1 MWVKNGHNI
10 ESPPPPPQKSV
21 KIVQIV
27 TLKKHEKRSENGPT
41 IRCADLHFE
50 SCTKPK
56 KVKNVKKIVENGLQ

>member
-41 IRCADLHFE
+41 IRCADLNIL
-50 SCTKPK
+50 KAVQNQK
-56 KVKNVKKIVENGLQ
+56 KWKM